1 MKTIVHRDSPSAKD
15 EIKLTEDLQA
25 KLMKPDK
32 GGKKIQL
39 VDVKQQRKTDIIEI
53 NSENVSSMHSEK

>member
-1 MKTIVHRDSPSAKD
+1 LKTIVHRDSPSAKD

-32 GGKKIQL
+32 GGKKIA
-39 VDVKQQRKTDIIEI
+39 
-53 NSENVSSMHSEK
+53 